1 MSAFAL
7 RGIACICMLLDHIGA
22 AFDLVL
28 LRYIGRLAF
37 PIYMY
42 LIYNGYKHTRSK
54 VKYALRLAVFAAVS
68 QVPFALFSAGVWWTW
83 NLNVLVSLLLGLLC
97 IWAAD
102 SLRKRPVGKWFTL
115 VPSLALFALYVL
127 GYIRSDHGS
136 KVAVMAMTFL
146 LFDGQEP
153 WKRIL
158 TVLGCAFAVLYPY
171 TLVPA
176 IKWILGIPVALT
188 SLENLVFQ
196 SFYLLALPLIFRY
209 NGQKGR
215 GSKVLQY
222 GFYAFYPVHL
232 LMLWLI

>member
-1 MSAFAL
+1 MSALTL
-7 RGIACICMLLDHIGA
+7 RAIACACMLLDHIGA

-42 LIYNGYKHTRSK
+42 LIYNGYKHTSSK
-54 VKYALRLAVFAAVS
+54 GKYALRLAAFAVIS
-68 QVPFALFSAGVWWTW
+68 QVPFSLFSKGIWWTW
-83 NLNVLVSLLLGLLC
+83 NLNVFVSLLLGLLC

-102 SLRKRPVGKWFTL
+102 SLRRYPVGKWLTL
-115 VPSLALFALYVL
+115 VPSLVLFALYAL
-127 GYIRSDHGS
+127 GFIRSDHGS

-146 LFDGQEP
+146 LFDGKEP

-158 TVLGCAFAVLYPY
+158 TVLGCAFAVFYPY

-176 IKWILGIPVALT
+176 VKWALGMKVTLT
-188 SLENLVFQ
+188 SLDNLMLQ

-215 GSKVLQY
+215 STKALQY

-232 LMLWLI
+232 LILWLI